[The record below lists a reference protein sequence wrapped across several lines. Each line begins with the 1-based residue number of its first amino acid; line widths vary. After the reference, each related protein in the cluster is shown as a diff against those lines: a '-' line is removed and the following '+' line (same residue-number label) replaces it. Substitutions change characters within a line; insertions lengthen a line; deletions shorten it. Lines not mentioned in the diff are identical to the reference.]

1 MKQGDLVKLNELRFP
16 QYKGMLG
23 VLGVKRL
30 WSAAAGLRNER
41 WIVFIDNKWH
51 PYIVDEWNMELVNGP
66 R

>member
-30 WSAAAGLRNER
+30 WASASPDHMR

-51 PYIVDEWNMELVNGP
+51 PYIVDEWNMELVNEA

>member
-1 MKQGDLVKLNELRFP
+1 MKQGDLVKLNELSFP

-30 WSAAAGLRNER
+30 SRAASPDHMR

-51 PYIVDEWNMELVNGP
+51 PYIVDEWNMELVNEA

>member
-1 MKQGDLVKLNELRFP
+1 MKQGDLVKLNELSFP
-16 QYKGMLG
+16 QYKGMIG

-30 WSAAAGLRNER
+30 PRAASPDHMR

-51 PYIVDEWNMELVNGP
+51 PYIVDEWNMELVNEA

>member
-1 MKQGDLVKLNELRFP
+1 MKQGDLVKLNELSFP

-30 WSAAAGLRNER
+30 WGSASPDHMR

-51 PYIVDEWNMELVNGP
+51 PYIVDEWNMELVNEA

>member
-1 MKQGDLVKLNELRFP
+1 
-16 QYKGMLG
+16 MLG

-30 WSAAAGLRNER
+30 PRAASPDHMR

-51 PYIVDEWNMELVNGP
+51 PYIVDEWNMELVNEA